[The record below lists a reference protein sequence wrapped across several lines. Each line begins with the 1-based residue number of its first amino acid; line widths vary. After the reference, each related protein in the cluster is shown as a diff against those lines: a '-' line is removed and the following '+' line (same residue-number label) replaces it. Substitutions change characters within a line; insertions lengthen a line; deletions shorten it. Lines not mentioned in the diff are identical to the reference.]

1 MRYLKHLIT
10 FTLIGIAN
18 FSFAQ
23 TEEELI
29 LIPVNDFLEGGTN
42 GDVARFKNA
51 FVSDAVQKSV
61 GKNGVSGTSVEAL
74 ASKIKP
80 GTKMERTTKVVSWSY
95 AGTCA
100 TAITETEYPANKII
114 DVLNLLKIG
123 NDWKIVSRVFSRIEK
138 EEVVISSAKASAPAS
153 SKASPAKAATAP
165 AKKKPVPVNDGW

>member
-1 MRYLKHLIT
+1 MRNIKH
-10 FTLIGIAN
+10 TLTILFVSIASL
-18 FSFAQ
+18 SFAQ
-23 TEEELI
+23 TEEDLV

-61 GKNGVSGTSVEAL
+61 GKNGVTGTTVEAL

-80 GTKMERTTKVVSWSY
+80 GTKMERTTKILSWSY

-114 DVLNLLKIG
+114 DVLNLLKVG

-138 EEVVISSAKASAPAS
+138 EENLISSAKTTAPAA
-153 SKASPAKAATAP
+153 KASNAKSAAAP
-165 AKKKPVPVNDGW
+165 AKKKPVPANDGW

>member
-1 MRYLKHLIT
+1 MRHIKH
-10 FTLIGIAN
+10 TLTILFVSIASL
-18 FSFAQ
+18 SFAQ

-61 GKNGVSGTSVEAL
+61 GKNGVSGTTVEAL

-80 GTKMERTTKVVSWSY
+80 GTKMERTTKVLSWSY

-114 DVLNLLKIG
+114 DVLNLLKVG

-138 EEVVISSAKASAPAS
+138 EENLISSVKSAPAA
-153 SKASPAKAATAP
+153 KGTNAKAATAP
-165 AKKKPVPVNDGW
+165 AKKKPAPVNDGW